1 MSVASLPHGIRPV
14 GPGDADAAALLG
26 AYFDELRARLGGFD
40 PPSPDQL
47 RRDAATGVVLVAH
60 DAGQPVACGSL
71 RVLDADTAEIKRM
84 FVARSARG
92 RGHAR
97 AMLRALEDEARSRGC
112 ARVVLDT
119 AAPLAEA
126 AGLYL
131 AEGYREVAP
140 YNDNPFAARWF
151 EKRFRESAPLP

>member
-1 MSVASLPHGIRPV
+1 MSVASLPHGIRTVDPD
-14 GPGDADAAALLG
+14 DADAAALLA
-26 AYFDELRARLGGFD
+26 AYFDELRTRLGGFD

-47 RRDAATGVVLVAH
+47 RSDATTGVVLLAY
-60 DAGQPVACGSL
+60 DGGRPVACGSL
-71 RVLDADTAEIKRM
+71 RLLDAETAEIKRM
-84 FVARSARG
+84 FVAPSARG

-97 AMLRALEDEARSRGC
+97 TMLRALEDEARARGC

-126 AGLYL
+126 AALYL
-131 AEGYREVAP
+131 AEGYREIAP

-151 EKRFRESAPLP
+151 DKRIR

>member
-1 MSVASLPHGIRPV
+1 MSVSSLPHGIRRV
-14 GPGDADAAALLG
+14 DPGDPDAAELLD
-26 AYFDELRARLGGFD
+26 AYFDELRTRLGGFD
-40 PPSPDQL
+40 PPSADQV
-47 RRDAATGVVLVAH
+47 RNDATTGVVLVAY
-60 DAGQPVACGSL
+60 DAGRPVACGSL
-71 RVLDADTAEIKRM
+71 RLLDADTAEIKRM
-84 FVARSARG
+84 FVAPGARG

-97 AMLRALEDEARSRGC
+97 AMLRALEDEARARDC

-126 AGLYL
+126 AALYL

-151 EKRFRESAPLP
+151 DKRIR